1 MIRDSIEHATHC
13 TGGRLWLPQ
22 GRSASAEFAG
32 MTHDSRL
39 LRPGMLYAAIVG
51 SRVDGHDFLDDA
63 ASRGAAA
70 ALVSRRIEAAPL
82 AQIEVV
88 DVVRAMGDLARA
100 WRVSLPVRLVAVT
113 GSNGKTTVKTMLAA
127 ILARRAPT
135 LATRG
140 NYNNEIG
147 VPLTLAAL
155 GEKHRYA
162 VVEMGCSQSGDIA
175 YLAGIGQP
183 DVAVVTNAGPA
194 HLERLG
200 DIEGVARTKGEL
212 FSALGPDGVAVIN
225 LDDRYADYWRSLCP
239 GRRQI
244 GFGRGPEAR
253 VRLELRGS
261 EEWVVTPEGEFQLV
275 LTLPGAHNR
284 MNALA
289 ATAAAMA
296 LGLAPAEIAAALAS
310 VESIPGRLY
319 ERRMA
324 AGWTLIDDSYNAN
337 PASLYAALNVLAERP
352 GRRWLVLGNMAELGT
367 ESTKLHREIGIAA
380 RDLGVDR
387 LFAFGEHAAAAADA
401 FGEGSE
407 MFGALE
413 PLLQRLEAGLEAG
426 VTCLVK
432 GSRSA
437 GMDRVVARLDREEV
451 ASC

>member
-1 MIRDSIEHATHC
+1 
-13 TGGRLWLPQ
+13 
-22 GRSASAEFAG
+22 
-32 MTHDSRL
+32 
-39 LRPGMLYAAIVG
+39 
-51 SRVDGHDFLDDA
+51 
-63 ASRGAAA
+63 
-70 ALVSRRIEAAPL
+70 
-82 AQIEVV
+82 
-88 DVVRAMGDLARA
+88 
-100 WRVSLPVRLVAVT
+100 
-113 GSNGKTTVKTMLAA
+113 
-127 ILARRAPT
+127 
-135 LATRG
+135 
-140 NYNNEIG
+140 
-147 VPLTLAAL
+147 
-155 GEKHRYA
+155 
-162 VVEMGCSQSGDIA
+162 
-175 YLAGIGQP
+175 
-183 DVAVVTNAGPA
+183 
-194 HLERLG
+194 
-200 DIEGVARTKGEL
+200 
-212 FSALGPDGVAVIN
+212 
-225 LDDRYADYWRSLCP
+225 
-239 GRRQI
+239 
-244 GFGRGPEAR
+244 

-289 ATAAAMA
+289 ATAAAIA